1 MKKYMLVALTTAVA
15 VLAAV
20 VFGFYQLCGAS
31 TQNMVQV
38 IRLVGTMRFIDSKYV
53 DEVPFATLIDGA
65 IDGMMQSLGDKHSI
79 YMDSQKFKQLMQ
91 QNEGAF
97 GGIGVVMGFPGPGQ
111 CQVMSVMEN
120 TPGEAAGLQPEDFIL
135 QVDGV
140 DVKELQPEE
149 IAQRVRGDEGTQVVL
164 TIGRK
169 GQEDFE
175 VTITR
180 AVISMTTAKGV
191 MLQDTKIGYI
201 RVASFSEKTAK
212 EFQTDLAKLKEEGM
226 QGLIIDLRSN
236 PGGLITSC
244 VDIANQVV
252 PAGEIVSVV
261 DRNGHR
267 EVFDSSLEN
276 FDYPIVVLIDGNSA
290 SASEILAGAIQDR
303 QCGTLVGTKSFGKGS
318 VQTMVPLY
326 DGDGIKLTIA
336 RYYTPAGR
344 SIDGVGIEPDVTV
357 ELPEGSRVDVQLNKA
372 IEVMQEKLGQ

>member
-91 QNEGAF
+91 QNEGSF

-169 GQEDFE
+169 GQENFE

>member
-1 MKKYMLVALTTAVA
+1 MKKYMLVALATAVA
-15 VLAAV
+15 VLSAV
-20 VFGFYQLCGAS
+20 VFGLYQLCGAS

-38 IRLVGTMRFIDSKYV
+38 IRLVGTMRFIDSRYV

-79 YMDSQKFKQLMQ
+79 YMDSKKFKQLMQ
-91 QNEGAF
+91 QNEGSF

-135 QVDGV
+135 KVDGV
-140 DVKELQPEE
+140 AVKELQPEE
-149 IAQRVRGDEGTQVVL
+149 VAQRVRGDEGTQVVL

-175 VTITR
+175 VSITR

-226 QGLIIDLRSN
+226 QGLIIDLRAN

-267 EVFDSSLEN
+267 EVFDSGLED
-276 FDYPIVVLIDGNSA
+276 FGYPIVVLIDGNSA

-326 DGDGIKLTIA
+326 DGDGIKLTVA
-336 RYYTPAGR
+336 RYYTPSGR
-344 SIDGVGIEPDVTV
+344 SIDGVGIEPDVAV
-357 ELPEGSRVDVQLNKA
+357 ELPEGSKVDVQLNKA
-372 IEVMQEKLGQ
+372 IEVMKEKIGQ

>member
-91 QNEGAF
+91 QNEGSF

-318 VQTMVPLY
+318 VQTMVPLF

>member
-1 MKKYMLVALTTAVA
+1 MKKYMLVALATAVA
-15 VLAAV
+15 VLSAV
-20 VFGFYQLCGAS
+20 VFGLYQLCGAS

-38 IRLVGTMRFIDSKYV
+38 IRLVGTMRFIDSRYV

-79 YMDSQKFKQLMQ
+79 YMDSKKFKQLMQ
-91 QNEGAF
+91 QNEGSF

-135 QVDGV
+135 KVDGV

-149 IAQRVRGDEGTQVVL
+149 VAQRVRGDEGTQVVL

-175 VTITR
+175 VSITR

-226 QGLIIDLRSN
+226 QGLIIDLRAN

-267 EVFDSSLEN
+267 EVFDSGLED
-276 FDYPIVVLIDGNSA
+276 FGYPIVVLIDGNSA

-326 DGDGIKLTIA
+326 DGDGIKLTVA
-336 RYYTPAGR
+336 RYYTPSGR
-344 SIDGVGIEPDVTV
+344 SIDGVGIEPDVAV
-357 ELPEGSRVDVQLNKA
+357 ELPEGSKVDVQLNKA
-372 IEVMQEKLGQ
+372 IEVMKEKIGQ

>member
-1 MKKYMLVALTTAVA
+1 MKKYMLVALATAVA
-15 VLAAV
+15 VLSAV
-20 VFGFYQLCGAS
+20 VFGLYQLCGAS

-38 IRLVGTMRFIDSKYV
+38 IRLVGTMRFIDSRYV

-79 YMDSQKFKQLMQ
+79 YMDSKKFKQLMQ
-91 QNEGAF
+91 QNEGSF
-97 GGIGVVMGFPGPGQ
+97 GGIGVVMGFPAPGQ

-135 QVDGV
+135 KVDGV

-149 IAQRVRGDEGTQVVL
+149 VAQRVRGDEGTQVVL

-175 VTITR
+175 VSITR

-226 QGLIIDLRSN
+226 QGLIIDLRAN

-267 EVFDSSLEN
+267 EVFDSGLED
-276 FDYPIVVLIDGNSA
+276 FGYPIVVLIDGNSA

-326 DGDGIKLTIA
+326 DGDGIKLTVA
-336 RYYTPAGR
+336 RYYTPSGR
-344 SIDGVGIEPDVTV
+344 SIDGVGIEPDVAV

-372 IEVMQEKLGQ
+372 IEVMKEKIGQ

>member
-1 MKKYMLVALTTAVA
+1 MKKYMLVALATAVA
-15 VLAAV
+15 VLSAV
-20 VFGFYQLCGAS
+20 VFGLYQLCGAS

-38 IRLVGTMRFIDSKYV
+38 IRLVGTMRFIDSRYV

-79 YMDSQKFKQLMQ
+79 YMDSKKFKQLMQ
-91 QNEGAF
+91 QNEGSF

-135 QVDGV
+135 KVDGM

-149 IAQRVRGDEGTQVVL
+149 VAQRVRGDEGTQVVL

-175 VTITR
+175 VSITR

-226 QGLIIDLRSN
+226 QGLIIDLRAN

-267 EVFDSSLEN
+267 EVFDSGLED
-276 FDYPIVVLIDGNSA
+276 FGYPIVVLIDGNSA

-326 DGDGIKLTIA
+326 DGDGIKLTVA
-336 RYYTPAGR
+336 RYYTPSGR
-344 SIDGVGIEPDVTV
+344 SIDGVGIEPDVAV

-372 IEVMQEKLGQ
+372 IEVMKEKIGQ

>member
-1 MKKYMLVALTTAVA
+1 MKKYMLVALATAVA
-15 VLAAV
+15 VLSAV
-20 VFGFYQLCGAS
+20 VFGLYQLCGAS

-38 IRLVGTMRFIDSKYV
+38 IRLVGTMRFIDSRYV

-79 YMDSQKFKQLMQ
+79 YMDSKKFKQLMQ
-91 QNEGAF
+91 QNEGSF

-135 QVDGV
+135 KVDGV

-149 IAQRVRGDEGTQVVL
+149 VAQRVRGDEGTQVVL

-169 GQEDFE
+169 GQDDFE
-175 VTITR
+175 VSITR

-226 QGLIIDLRSN
+226 QGLIIDLRAN

-267 EVFDSSLEN
+267 EVFDSGLED
-276 FDYPIVVLIDGNSA
+276 FGYPIVVLIDGNSA

-326 DGDGIKLTIA
+326 DGDGIKLTVA
-336 RYYTPAGR
+336 RYYTPSGR
-344 SIDGVGIEPDVTV
+344 SIDGVGIEPDVAV

-372 IEVMQEKLGQ
+372 IEVMKEKIGQ

>member
-91 QNEGAF
+91 QNEGSF